1 MSDKVDRLNEVLR
14 EHDTLGLKYGTPEH
28 TDWVNR
34 VRVEAE
40 AVWGQVWNTSELQRD
55 FTIESF
61 AFCLAFGRRKSDNR
75 RVSID
80 FMHSPRFYHSVRES
94 S

>member
-1 MSDKVDRLNEVLR
+1 MSDKVDRLNEVLK
-14 EHDTLGLKYGTPEH
+14 EHDRDWHYGTPEY

-40 AVWGQVWNTSELQRD
+40 AVWGQVWNTAELQRD

-61 AFCLAFGRRKSDNR
+61 AFCLAFGRRKSDNQ

-80 FMHSPRFYHSVRES
+80 FLPSPRFYHSVRES